1 MSAVLTL
8 IANPAAPLE
17 QGDLDRAATALGAP
31 AGAPDWLA
39 PGIAVDIPTTAPAGP
54 VIEEVVRTALM
65 GRPID
70 VALLPLEGRRKR
82 LLIADMD
89 STMIGQECIDELAD
103 LVGKRTI
110 VSAITERAM
119 RGELDFPAALRERAG
134 MLRGLPLARL
144 RETYEQRITLNP
156 GARSLVMTMRKHGAY
171 TALVSGGFTYF
182 TGRVRE
188 EAGFD
193 HDQANILES
202 EHDALTGIVREPILG
217 QDAKREALER
227 LARERGIALADT
239 LAVGDGANDLAMI
252 GVAGLGVA
260 FHAKPRVAAAARV
273 RIDHGDLTALLYL
286 QGYRQ
291 SEFSQ

>member
-103 LVGKRTI
+103 LVGKRKV

-156 GARSLVMTMRKHGAY
+156 GARSLVMTMRKHGAF

-188 EAGFD
+188 AAGFD

-227 LARERGIALADT
+227 LARERDIALADT

>member
-8 IANPAAPLE
+8 IANPVAPLE

-39 PGIAVDIPTTAPAGP
+39 PGIAVDLPTTAPAGP

-103 LVGKRTI
+103 LVGKRTV

-156 GARSLVMTMRKHGAY
+156 GARSLVMTMRKHGAF

-188 EAGFD
+188 AAGFD

-227 LARERGIALADT
+227 LARERSITLADT

>member
-8 IANPAAPLE
+8 IASPA
-17 QGDLDRAATALGAP
+17 ALGAP

-39 PGIAVDIPTTAPAGP
+39 PGLAVDIPTTAPAGTA
-54 VIEEVVRTALM
+54 VEDAVRTALM

-70 VALLPLEGRRKR
+70 VALLPLDGRRKA

-119 RGELDFPAALRERAG
+119 RGELDFPAALRERAA
-134 MLRGLPLARL
+134 MLRGLPLDRL
-144 RETYEQRITLNP
+144 RDTYERRITLNP
-156 GARSLVMTMRKHGAY
+156 GARHLVMTMRKHGAF

-188 EAGFD
+188 AAGFD
-193 HDQANILES
+193 HDQANILET
-202 EHDALTGIVREPILG
+202 EDGALTGIVREPILG

-227 LARERGIALADT
+227 LARARGIDLAGT

-252 GVAGLGVA
+252 GIAGLGVA
-260 FHAKPRVAAAARV
+260 FHAKPKVAAAARV

-286 QGYRQ
+286 QGYRR
-291 SEFSQ
+291 SEFVE

>member
-8 IANPAAPLE
+8 IASPAAPLTP
-17 QGDLDRAATALGAP
+17 GDIERAADALGVP

-39 PGIAVDIPTTAPAGP
+39 PGLAVDIPTVAPAGK
-54 VIEEVVRTALM
+54 VMEDMVRAALM
-65 GRPID
+65 GRPVD
-70 VALLPLEGRRKR
+70 VALLPLAGRRKK
-82 LLIADMD
+82 LIIADMD

-103 LVGKRTI
+103 LVGKRDV

-119 RGELDFPAALRERAG
+119 RGELDFPSALRERAS
-134 MLRGLPLARL
+134 MLRGLPLDRL
-144 RETYEQRITLNP
+144 RDTFEQRIRLNP

-182 TGRVRE
+182 TGKVRE
-188 EAGFD
+188 AAGFD
-193 HDQANILES
+193 YDQANVLEA
-202 EHDALTGIVREPILG
+202 ENDALTGIVREPILG

-227 LARERGIALADT
+227 LARDRGIDLADT

-260 FHAKPRVAAAARV
+260 FHAKPKVAAAARV
-273 RIDHGDLTALLYL
+273 RIEHGDLTALLYL

-291 SEFSQ
+291 SEFHQ